1 MVVTEKEMLTG
12 LIIGLSVHG
21 VCANL
26 EEGESS
32 ERRFTDMFETIRF
45 KLNGKPTQRTVDGER
60 RLLWVLRSDFGLT
73 GTKYGCGEGICG
85 ACTVL
90 INNKPT
96 RSCQVP
102 VKGIKGKEVTTIEG
116 LARDGKLHPLQK
128 AFMDHDALQCGFCTP
143 GMIMNAYGLLL
154 KKHQP
159 TEAEIIEGMN
169 DHLCRCGSHVRIVQ
183 AIQSAAKEVKGG
195 RRG

>member
-1 MVVTEKEMLTG
+1 
-12 LIIGLSVHG
+12 
-21 VCANL
+21 
-26 EEGESS
+26 
-32 ERRFTDMFETIRF
+32 MFEAIRF
-45 KLNGKPTQRTVDGER
+45 KLNGKPTQLTVDGER
-60 RLLWVLRSDFGLT
+60 RLLWVLRSDFGLA
-73 GTKYGCGEGICG
+73 GTKYGCGEGFCG

-90 INNKPT
+90 INNKAT

-102 VKGIKGKEVTTIEG
+102 VKEIKRKEVITIEG
-116 LARDGKLHPLQK
+116 LARDGKLHPLQR

-154 KKHQP
+154 EKHQP

-169 DHLCRCGSHVRIVQ
+169 DNLCRCGSHVRIVQ
-183 AIQSAAKEVKGG
+183 AIQSAAKEMKGG